1 MHLLLFLCFYQKV
14 TPYVSCQKGYVN
26 WWGDMIGLNN
36 GEEYMWLTII
46 SFHSQPLH
54 FGTKTL
60 FLLLFVFYFFHKRN
74 WSILTI
80 WYFVICSLA
89 LLRNAFYNIQIY
101 FSDSQRIYFK
111 TWYWRTVLACCSQH
125 NNLFIDN
132 NTNNHSWGFRN

>member
-36 GEEYMWLTII
+36 GEEYMWLTLI

-54 FGTKTL
+54 FGTRTL
-60 FLLLFVFYFFHKRN
+60 FLWLIVFLFFSLKKLIYSHRLAFCDF
-74 WSILTI
+74 
-80 WYFVICSLA
+80 SLA
-89 LLRNAFYNIQIY
+89 LLRNAFYNIQMY
-101 FSDSQRIYFK
+101 LSDSQRIYFK
-111 TWYWRTVLACCSQH
+111 TWFWRTVLACCSQH